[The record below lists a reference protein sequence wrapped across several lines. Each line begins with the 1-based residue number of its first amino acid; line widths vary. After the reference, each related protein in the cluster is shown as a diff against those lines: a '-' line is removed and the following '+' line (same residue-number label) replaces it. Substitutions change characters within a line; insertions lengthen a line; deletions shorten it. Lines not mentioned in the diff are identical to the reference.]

1 MLPNTGRYAC
11 QSTSGVNAMKLR
23 SRHIFNLKVHDTF
36 KVSFE
41 TPLNVHDIFKDLFET
56 PFIVQDTLE
65 SFVGGTFKVQDTF

>member
-23 SRHIFNLKVHDTF
+23 SRHIFNFKVHDTF
-36 KVSFE
+36 NVSFE
-41 TPLNVHDIFKDLFET
+41 TPFKVQDTFKASFET
-56 PFIVQDTLE
+56 HFKVQDTLE